1 MNFCL
6 LDKESQEGVERYIN
20 SMVELKEFRKASK
33 KEKVLE
39 DS

>member
-6 LDKESQEGVERYIN
+6 LDKESQEGGERYIN